1 MTKLSAQIIFALIM
15 LALGI
20 AALLF
25 PDEIRSEVL
34 KVIGGKRGLFNLID
48 STQTRWSIR
57 LGGVIAILI
66 GFFVLWMSW
75 RHY

>member
-1 MTKLSAQIIFALIM
+1 MTQLFAQIIFALMM
-15 LALGI
+15 LSLGI

-25 PDEIRSEVL
+25 PDEIYSGVL
-34 KVIGGKRGLFNLID
+34 KVIGEKRELFNLID

-57 LGGVIAILI
+57 LGGGIAILI